1 MNVLKI
7 LKKQGVGLGLTL
19 ISILIIIFFHRM
31 HVFDNLEAKIYD
43 LGFRVRGPLSGWAS
57 REPIPKKTEPFTD
70 SNNNG
75 LWDDGEQFTDSNEN
89 GKWDKGLDVVIVDLD
104 QKSYENVPWSW
115 PYTR

>member
-57 REPIPKKTEPFTD
+57 REPIPKKTEIMDNLKENIWPSLESGDIKPIIDTVIPIEEVD
-70 SNNNG
+70 KAHKLMESN
-75 LWDDGEQFTDSNEN
+75 QTF
-89 GKWDKGLDVVIVDLD
+89 GKVILKV
-104 QKSYENVPWSW
+104 N
-115 PYTR
+115 